1 MRPPVALE
9 PVADPAADP
18 SAQGAPGAPPAL
30 AAKAAALR
38 PAAGV
43 LIPGRSTAALQGELV
58 VFVIGLR
65 INRLLRPDVW
75 LPVAREMGPM
85 LAALAADPS
94 LGLLS
99 SEGAWAGRVIRY
111 VQVWRSF
118 AHLERF
124 ARGSDQPHLA
134 AWGRFMKRA
143 MNTDVVGIF
152 HETYLVPAGAV
163 ESVYVN
169 MPLTGLGAAAGVLPL
184 QGSTARG
191 RLGRAAG
198 ASA

>member
-1 MRPPVALE
+1 MRPPAV
-9 PVADPAADP
+9 DP
-18 SAQGAPGAPPAL
+18 SAAPASAEASAAAPAP
-30 AAKAAALR
+30 AALR
-38 PAAGV
+38 PLPGV
-43 LIPGRSTAALQGELV
+43 LIAGRSTAALRGELV

-85 LAALAADPS
+85 LAALAADPR

-118 AHLERF
+118 GHLERF
-124 ARGSDQPHLA
+124 ARGGDQPHLA

-152 HETYLVPAGAV
+152 HETYLVPAGAA

-169 MPLTGLGAAAGVLPL
+169 MPLTGLGAAAGVVAL

-191 RLGRAAG
+191 RLGPAAG
-198 ASA
+198 APAA